1 MSCKLAPS
9 PFDTRL
15 MSISRAGRDASR
27 AFITGCFQTHLTHD
41 LRGLSE
47 HELGALANWKKF
59 FAKHVKYVKVGTL
72 DRPPIDPNSPIPEP
86 CEPPSSAGGAPDA
99 LPVAN
104 PHVGRNEGAE
114 EQKPTASATQG
125 REEL

>member
-1 MSCKLAPS
+1 MTA
-9 PFDTRL
+9 DYNY
-15 MSISRAGRDASR
+15 RAGRDASR

-72 DRPPIDPNSPIPEP
+72 DRSPIDPSSPIPEP
-86 CEPPSSAGGAPDA
+86 CKPPSSAGGVADA
-99 LPVAN
+99 EPAGN
-104 PHVGRNEGAE
+104 PHAVRNRGGQ
-114 EQKPTASATQG
+114 EQKLTARATEG
-125 REEL
+125 RQEL